1 MDSLG
6 IATCYLV
13 SIVQITLMIVQYNE
27 EMLGLTSDHH
37 ITLCDAI
44 VLTKVAYYSC

>member
-6 IATCYLV
+6 VATCYVV
-13 SIVQITLMIVQYNE
+13 SIVQITLMIAQYNE
-27 EMLGLTSDHH
+27 EMLGLTSDYH

-44 VLTKVAYYSC
+44 VSTKVAYYN

>member
-6 IATCYLV
+6 VATCYVV
-13 SIVQITLMIVQYNE
+13 SIVQITLMNVQYNE

-37 ITLCDAI
+37 ITLCDVI